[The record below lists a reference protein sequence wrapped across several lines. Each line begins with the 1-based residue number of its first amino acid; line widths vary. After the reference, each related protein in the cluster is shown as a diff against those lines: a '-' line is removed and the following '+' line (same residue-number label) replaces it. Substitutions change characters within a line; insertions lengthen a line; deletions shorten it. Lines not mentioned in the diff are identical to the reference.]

1 MAPLDFFQILIWWGF
16 WGEILHVYLFFFF
29 LFTAFSTEASDCRIG
44 YGENGEGK
52 KGMPFSGVTCVCDF
66 CAHSHRDTN
75 NVNGGLTVIVTL
87 LKPENRGLTV
97 EPDDEQL
104 HGK

>member
-1 MAPLDFFQILIWWGF
+1 MFLSYFFS
-16 WGEILHVYLFFFF
+16 EY
-29 LFTAFSTEASDCRIG
+29 STKASDCRIG
-44 YGENGEGK
+44 YGENGEKNGE
-52 KGMPFSGVTCVCDF
+52 GMPFSGVTCVCDF